1 MLNPEMVA
9 AVFVIGGVGAA
20 ASYVVYRA
28 LDAAGPELQP
38 GDLLP
43 APPWEGPPLP
53 RFMLRSPEITTR
65 ALQAVQLGFPKGEL

>member
-1 MLNPEMVA
+1 MLNPETLA
-9 AVFVIGGVGAA
+9 AAFVIGGAFSA
-20 ASYVVYRA
+20 ASYVIYRS

-53 RFMLRSPEITTR
+53 RFMLRRPEITTK
-65 ALQAVQLGFPKGEL
+65 ALQAVELGFPKGE